1 MLAGSDYYTLP
12 MLQTPDGQVLGDT
25 FDIALYL
32 NEMHPDSGAGRL
44 FPNDIKG
51 TGLDYETPCPP
62 IAHVP
67 VTTNEGKPH
76 PEYARFNWHVD
87 TTFTSHVIL
96 VAYYMP
102 FKPETK
108 EATQK
113 IFLDRANMQSWEQ
126 FKVEGDAREGIKAA
140 FKENLTS
147 LAQLYMVNKEGPY
160 LEGEKATYADI
171 IVGGW
176 LNMFHECMPK
186 EELEDFRT
194 WHDGVF
200 ARLYDALHEKYYVCQ

>member
-1 MLAGSDYYTLP
+1 MTIFLKFAKVWTVRRRVLGRMVRDFDFLMNIGYHRADPSLSLAGSDYYTLP

-32 NEMHPDSGAGRL
+32 DETYPTSGAGRL
-44 FPNDIKG
+44 FPDNLKG

-102 FKPETK
+102 FKSDTK
-108 EATQK
+108 
-113 IFLDRANMQSWEQ
+113 
-126 FKVEGDAREGIKAA
+126 
-140 FKENLTS
+140 
-147 LAQLYMVNKEGPY
+147 
-160 LEGEKATYADI
+160 
-171 IVGGW
+171 
-176 LNMFHECMPK
+176 
-186 EELEDFRT
+186 
-194 WHDGVF
+194 
-200 ARLYDALHEKYYVCQ
+200 